1 MKYFP
6 TIGLEIH
13 IELNTQTKMFCCC
26 KNDSN
31 ETKPNQNICEVC
43 TAQPGTLPVANETAI
58 KQLLKTAIALNCEV
72 CDFNRFERKNYF
84 YPDLPKGYQISQ
96 YALPMARNGF
106 LDIAVSIENSPR
118 NDQSQNQNDEKK
130 ANDHFFK
137 AQTKKVRIERIHL
150 EEDTGRLLHESDE
163 YSLVDLNRA
172 GVPLMELVT
181 EPDIHSATEA
191 REFIKELQLLL
202 RYLNVSTADMEKGE
216 MRCEVNISIVG
227 EGSDKLGTKVE
238 IKNLNSIR
246 SVEKSI
252 EYEIKRQSEVLNQ
265 GEKVIQETRGFHDA
279 KQITF
284 SQRSKEQ
291 AHDYRYFPEPDL
303 LPISFTE
310 DYLLS
315 IKAEVPEL
323 PQAKRERFQREF
335 DLSFKEADLY
345 VSQPDLGNYFEKVVS
360 ELEKKEQIKLA
371 SNYLSTDL
379 QALLKENQGPG
390 LKGSRDRVSVTA
402 ENFAEF
408 IGLIA
413 SGVISSKMAKEL
425 LFEMFQTG
433 AGPSQIIESKGLK
446 QIGNEQEIEKI
457 AQEVIKENQQPAND
471 YKAGKKASLQ
481 FLVGR
486 LMAKSDGKANPQL
499 AISVLKDILS

>member
-26 KNDSN
+26 KNDSH
-31 ETKPNQNICEVC
+31 ETRPNQNICPVC
-43 TAQPGTLPVANETAI
+43 TAQPGTLPAANETAI

-72 CDFNRFERKNYF
+72 CDSNRFERKNYF

-96 YALPMARNGF
+96 YELPMSKNGW
-106 LDIAVSIENSPR
+106 LEIALNE
-118 NDQSQNQNDEKK
+118 EE
-130 ANDHFFK
+130 
-137 AQTKKVRIERIHL
+137 TKKIRIERIHL
-150 EEDTGRLLHESDE
+150 EEDTGKLLHEETGD

-216 MRCEVNISIVG
+216 MRCEVNISIAG

-238 IKNLNSIR
+238 IKNLNSIK

-252 EYEIKRQSEVLNQ
+252 EYEIKRQSEVLSQ
-265 GEKVIQETRGFHDA
+265 GEKVVQETRGFHDA

-303 LPISFTE
+303 LPLSFTE

-345 VSQPDLGNYFEKVVS
+345 VTQAELGKYFEKVVS
-360 ELEKKEQIKLA
+360 ELNDLKLKEPKKAIKLA
-371 SNYLSTDL
+371 SNYITTDL
-379 QALLKENQGPG
+379 QFLLKESQRPG
-390 LKGSRDRVSVTA
+390 FWGSRDRVSITA

-413 SGVISSKMAKEL
+413 SGEISSKMAKDL
-425 LFEMFQTG
+425 LQEMFATG
-433 AGPSQIIESKGLK
+433 ADPSQIIENNGLK
-446 QIGNEQEIEKI
+446 QIGSESEIEKI

-471 YKAGKKASLQ
+471 YKAGKEASLQ
-481 FLVGR
+481 FLVGC
-486 LMAKSDGKANPQL
+486 LMLKSKGKANPQVS
-499 AISVLKDILS
+499 INVLKELLKGE